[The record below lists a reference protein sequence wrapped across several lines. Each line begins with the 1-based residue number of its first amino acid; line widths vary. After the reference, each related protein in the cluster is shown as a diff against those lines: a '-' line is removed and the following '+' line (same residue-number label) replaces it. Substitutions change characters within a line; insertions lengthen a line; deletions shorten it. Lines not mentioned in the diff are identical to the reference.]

1 MSLSTPLT
9 TPDYT
14 QYKVE
19 NSPYADWHAALT
31 RT

>member
-1 MSLSTPLT
+1 MNSAMPLT

-19 NSPYADWHAALT
+19 NSPYADWYAALEHT
-31 RT
+31 